1 LYLFTLVLGTLLA
14 FIAPEGFSMF
24 SPSKPALKMVL
35 TGHDL
40 LYMQS
45 FPSLA
50 RWFDRFNL
58 PTSGKIS
65 SSSLLSC
72 AEITRELPISLLE
85 TGMPSELSSLLR
97 IEYHHLNACI
107 SALSIQ
113 AVVERAL
120 LQGATQPQTPNAPR
134 HRPFM
139 HPKDRDHIDKAISAS
154 CEVLE
159 RATAMLVEGR
169 LRYAPRRTRVCIISA
184 STLLLKAI
192 SLGGS
197 AHDLKV
203 KMGKLDQCI
212 AALRL
217 CGIDDLDFLSRYG
230 ELI

>member
-1 LYLFTLVLGTLLA
+1 
-14 FIAPEGFSMF
+14 
-24 SPSKPALKMVL
+24 
-35 TGHDL
+35 
-40 LYMQS
+40 
-45 FPSLA
+45 
-50 RWFDRFNL
+50 
-58 PTSGKIS
+58 
-65 SSSLLSC
+65 
-72 AEITRELPISLLE
+72 
-85 TGMPSELSSLLR
+85 
-97 IEYHHLNACI
+97 
-107 SALSIQ
+107 
-113 AVVERAL
+113 
-120 LQGATQPQTPNAPR
+120 
-134 HRPFM
+134 M

-154 CEVLE
+154 REVLE

-230 ELI
+230 ELIEQHLQRFRDQFILLPDCGGPDQPGEGSTAVEPTGDDWKVRPFDPRIAPWKSDSKAIPLGISFDSLDFLL